1 MMQVNQKYKGFRV
14 LNVVPVP
21 DCDSTGL
28 YLVHE
33 KTGMEVFHLLN
44 DDEENTFAFI
54 FATPNEEIQVWHTSS
69 NTASCAGQKNI
80 R

>member
-1 MMQVNQKYKGFRV
+1 MMQANQKYKGFRV

-21 DCDSTGL
+21 DCDSTGI

-54 FATPNEEIQVWHTSS
+54 FATPNEENTGVS
-69 NTASCAGQKNI
+69 TASCAVQKNI